1 MSECTAAFFT
11 NIRIFCD
18 ISTNVINFSDI
29 LQMSESTAI
38 CFTNVRI
45 FCDISTNVRIFYDI
59 STHVSIYCDI
69 STIVRIF
76 QSEEK
81 TRTRVSCYIVPC
93 NKVGQNTV

>member
-1 MSECTAAFFT
+1 MSESTAAFFT

-45 FCDISTNVRIFYDI
+45 FCDIST
-59 STHVSIYCDI
+59 HVSIYCDI

-93 NKVGQNTV
+93 NTVGQNTV

>member
-1 MSECTAAFFT
+1 MSESTAICFT
-11 NIRIFCD
+11 NDRIFCD

-29 LQMSESTAI
+29 STN
-38 CFTNVRI
+38 FRI
-45 FCDISTNVRIFYDI
+45 FCDI

-93 NKVGQNTV
+93 NTVGQNTV